1 MEDNIFDIITNYSVN
16 EGINKILLGDEEYIK
31 IQKEIDEQ
39 IKQYKQLGL
48 TKEQYLA
55 VDRLVSAHTASGAC
69 YGIKSIR
76 ETDFTR
82 FHAPVWVRRVFCFYC
97 LLEKRGYWQFLRNR
111 YLF

>member
-1 MEDNIFDIITNYSVN
+1 MGDNIFDIITNYSVN

-31 IQKEIDEQ
+31 IQKEIDEL

-69 YGIKSIR
+69 YGRMTYRKGFHDCVTLLREMGLIK
-76 ETDFTR
+76 
-82 FHAPVWVRRVFCFYC
+82 AA
-97 LLEKRGYWQFLRNR
+97 
-111 YLF
+111 